1 MAISKVRL
9 PDNTEQEIR
18 DAQTAATVS
27 NLSVLVASLSSSV
40 EALSTNEAVIAWDGA
55 SVPDVS
61 LIPEGVIVEYGG
73 TTYEGELEADST
85 TAGKTYM
92 VGEEDSE
99 TMHRYVSVVSGNDYI
114 WVDYGSTDIVLT
126 DYIRKDDEVWLTEEA
141 FKNLPVK
148 DPTKTYNV
156 YEEVAEI

>member
-18 DAQTAATVS
+18 DAQTAAIVS
-27 NLSVLVASLSSSV
+27 NLSVLVASLYSSV

-61 LIPEGVIVEYGG
+61 LIPEGVTVEYGG
-73 TTYEGELEADST
+73 VTYEGELEAGTS

-92 VGEEDSE
+92 VGEENAD
-99 TMHRYVSVVSGNDYI
+99 TKHRFVSVVSGNDYI
-114 WVDYGSTDIVLT
+114 WVDYGTTDIDLS
-126 DYIRKDDEVWLTEEA
+126 DYQRKDDEIWLTEEE
-141 FKNLPVK
+141 FNNLSVK